1 MRHSYASFAFLTP
14 VGAPADMY
22 FTPLASG
29 GGSATCL
36 LFLEVSAEAPRLFLN
51 FSPIG
56 IYSELAYPIYSRLS
70 FELDILQLARTN
82 LRKQKTV
89 PESLPKLLYFV
100 I

>member
-1 MRHSYASFAFLTP
+1 
-14 VGAPADMY
+14 MY
-22 FTPLASG
+22 FTSWLPAEVPLRIF
-29 GGSATCL
+29 
-36 LFLEVSAEAPRLFLN
+36 LFFEVSAEVPRLFLN

-56 IYSELAYPIYSRLS
+56 IYSELAYLIYSRLS